1 MFAVESQVILIYRH
15 TNNSICLYKY
25 NYTINN
31 KRMQLKISNHYVF
44 HGTQELMQQIEL
56 GYYYFRKICKEKSIK
71 VKEMSIDV
79 SNVNVKLAIDSK
91 INR

>member
-44 HGTQELMQQIEL
+44 HETQEFNATNRVRILLLSKDLQ
-56 GYYYFRKICKEKSIK
+56 RKIYQ
-71 VKEMSIDV
+71 
-79 SNVNVKLAIDSK
+79 SK
-91 INR
+91 GNFYRCV

>member
-25 NYTINN
+25 NYTTNN

-44 HGTQELMQQIEL
+44 HGTQEFNATNQVRILLFSKNLQ
-56 GYYYFRKICKEKSIK
+56 RK
-71 VKEMSIDV
+71 VKEISIDV
-79 SNVNVKLAIDSK
+79 SNVNVKLVIDSK
-91 INR
+91 ISR